1 MVRIL
6 DLLADPS
13 DIGEGVA
20 QNNIGLFADP
30 TDIGIEPPPQSRAP
44 QSPQTSTPAAP
55 RQYDEIDAYQD
66 VTDYMELMG
75 GPPTEGEVERQGALA
90 RYRDGQLRAYQ
101 QLYRESPP
109 GNVVLR
115 AVDTMWFDLGAT
127 LKAFYYDAIK
137 GDSDAANRVMLSADA
152 RRQALAEFDKESVL
166 GETLARGV
174 VNTPASLAT
183 GAYGAVAGMT
193 VGNPVGG
200 AVAASAYRAG
210 AGARAEVLA
219 DGGTEREANIT
230 GAIVAGIEA
239 GVTLGFGAAGRG
251 GLESLLGSGIKWRGL
266 RTAVSQVGAEFSEE
280 QIIEQLSMSVDGV
293 VRGKWPTAEER
304 LQAAIDTAVQTLL
317 GMGAMTGASKVIDF
331 IENPS
336 RKNAREIGLGDVEK
350 AADRRAMADGIQQ
363 RAAQMATQLTEQQA
377 EAQDVEVQAGVR
389 GEPDQEVRGG
399 FGVEGDAEGDTYRH
413 VSAVDFDAFDE
424 GRDSGGNYA
433 GPGAYLLPPGQE
445 HVATV
450 YSNRLK
456 RRTFRI
462 IDKDS
467 RAAVEAAIADGDT
480 AKIDEWIALTDRKQ
494 TEDQK
499 RAKKWKE
506 VGDFLRMLRNY
517 GPDGA
522 VLEFQFTPQK
532 TLDLGDFDN
541 KGLEI
546 AAVDKTAI
554 EQSAK
559 QLNPDY
565 KSIEGERHSSWD
577 FYRHL
582 QRQLGYN
589 GAQEAVRG
597 AGFDSITF
605 IHHASKETGVDKYP
619 VMVALDFDAPKRV
632 KRSAAPQGDATQ
644 TEQSAITQEAP
655 STAASQVQPAQP
667 NIISK
672 GGKYPDDMWARA
684 QSVRE
689 SLAEF
694 AKKRGVQRFWEG
706 SAQEM
711 GYGPK
716 DVPIFGL
723 QYPTE
728 GPQLAVVKNAGISE
742 LDWRIWRLSEFRP
755 PRPTEGMLRSNV
767 DKYIA
772 EAEALLASLQGNPP
786 QTPTDAVTQAA
797 AVAVPYNAQDA
808 PGAAGIVPGAQIP
821 AQPRGD
827 AIGASWRSD
836 SPAVEAAIE
845 GARFRPTVQSRWEQ
859 LKESAKELAGAFRS
873 RRRFLD
879 EKGNPADATTAEY
892 LRLGEAARSASKT
905 AAVEAMAGYMK
916 PLGGPEQYGL
926 FSRVLLLRDLKRDI
940 DSGKYGDT
948 GLLPFSY
955 DDVSQVAADLAK
967 AEAAAQATPAV
978 AEALAAR
985 QAFIHSI
992 RDMAVARKL
1001 LPEDV
1006 RDFDDYYHH
1015 QVIAY
1020 LKGSELVDGA
1030 AGATSLEDRRAG
1042 WQRGRKKL
1050 DPKKPISNDR
1060 LDYNTEFLDAEYAV
1074 VSSMLYKLRMAEV
1087 RDAIQGINDI
1097 KPRLQQEIEAEREER
1112 ESRKGRL
1119 ERQLKQL
1126 DPQNDAEAIAGL
1138 RKELDAI
1145 ETESDM
1151 KRTWRDLVPEG
1162 YVVWQPDKGSVFF
1175 RGLTVAEDKLAELV
1189 ESILASVDA
1198 SFIKG
1203 HVTGE
1208 RAFPS
1213 GLKQMLDTIDIP
1225 DIPGIRTALMV
1236 GGKKPEWVIP
1246 EHVAKELDAYGKSVD
1261 PGPVSQFSARVMQM
1275 WKRWQLNAPHR
1286 FLKYNLN
1293 NASGDTDILLAAAP
1307 KVLTFLPQA
1316 YREVK
1321 KLKPGKAL
1329 TGDLAKAIE
1338 HGVIGSGFTSEID
1351 TQGLSQSEVFDLLQG
1366 RLTNDVSAR
1375 VRRIL
1380 NRTRPE
1386 HISEW
1391 RENVYRFA
1399 AYKHFLS
1406 EVKAGR
1412 RPWGVTPF
1420 QIVEALYARGESPEL
1435 IAARLSRDLLGD
1447 YGNRTVAGEYIRRHL
1462 IPFYSFQE
1470 INFQRYWNLFKN
1482 AVELGSREDLATTQ
1496 GNQRP
1501 GDIASAA
1508 GKAIGKRAAYRTL
1521 QAGTMAMMYEAFITM
1536 YNKLVWPEEDRELAQ
1551 NGRDQLHLILG
1562 RDREGNIITL
1572 RMQGAFSDVLGTFGL
1587 NVSDVLAVYEGD
1599 RPLADVPKET
1609 LKAASGKLVNS
1620 SLPIAKTIGESLIG
1634 YTLFPDPYEPRPLR
1648 DPREHLAG
1656 MAMPSWFYRK
1666 FVSDVPQRVNST
1678 ADLVHTLITYSTD
1691 PAEASYFASRHLVSE
1706 FLKQDGREDVR
1717 WAPNA
1722 KSNAIYYH
1730 KQAIKYGD
1738 DELAEKWLQ
1747 EYKRLGGTAEGY
1759 KQSIK
1764 SSHPLSGLNAAEKK
1778 AFASSLTP
1786 EEKEVVKRSI
1796 DWYNRIYNKPPT
1808 PAR

>member
-1 MVRIL
+1 MVDFL
-6 DLLADPS
+6 
-13 DIGEGVA
+13 GEGTRSVLA
-20 QNNIGLFADP
+20 LGGGEGDP
-30 TDIGIEPPPQSRAP
+30 LLGDGTRSIFGESA
-44 QSPQTSTPAAP
+44 TPT
-55 RQYDEIDAYQD
+55 REYDEIDAYQD
-66 VTDYMELMG
+66 VTEMMALAG
-75 GPPTEGEVERQGALA
+75 GSPTAGEVEQQNADA
-90 RYRDGQLRAYQ
+90 RYKEGQLRAYQ
-101 QLYRESPP
+101 QLYEESPP
-109 GNVVLR
+109 GNVALR
-115 AVDTMWFDLGAT
+115 AVDTAWFDLGAT

-137 GDSDAANRVMLSADA
+137 GDPDAANKVLLSAAA
-152 RRQALAEFDKESVL
+152 RSQALAEYDKDSIL

-174 VNTPASLAT
+174 VNTPASLTTFGFGTA
-183 GAYGAVAGMT
+183 AGT
-193 VGNPVGG
+193 LVGNPLGG
-200 AVAASAYRAG
+200 ALALGAYRSG
-210 AGARAEVLA
+210 AQSRADALA
-219 DGGTEREANIT
+219 DGATEREANIV
-230 GAIVAGIEA
+230 GLANAAIEA
-239 GVTLGFGAAGRG
+239 GVTAAFSFAGRG
-251 GLESLLGSGIKWRGL
+251 GLEKAATDGLKWGGL
-266 RTAVSQVGAEFSEE
+266 RAAAKQVGEELAEEN
-280 QIIEQLSMSVDGV
+280 IIEQLSLAVDGV
-293 VRGKWPTAEER
+293 VRGEWATPEE
-304 LQAAIDTAVQTLL
+304 AAQVALDTSIQTLL
-317 GMGAMTGASKVIDF
+317 GMGLMTGAAKVIDF
-331 IENPS
+331 VENPS
-336 RKNAREIGLGDVEK
+336 RKNAREIGLGGAEK
-350 AADRRAMADGIQQ
+350 AADRQAMADGIQQ
-363 RAAQMATQLTEQQA
+363 QAARMAAQPEAQFEIAQPTQPTEQQA
-377 EAQDVEVQAGVR
+377 EVQDVEVQASVR
-389 GEPDQEVRGG
+389 GEPGQEIRGG
-399 FGVEGDAEGDTYRH
+399 SGVEGDAQGDTYKH
-413 VSAVDFDAFDE
+413 VSAVEFDAFDPE
-424 GRDSGGNYA
+424 RDSGGNYA
-433 GPGAYLLPPGQE
+433 GPGAYLLPPGQD

-462 IDKDS
+462 LDKES
-467 RAAVEAAIADGDT
+467 RAAVDQAVVDGDT
-480 AKIDEWIALTDRKQ
+480 AKLDEWIAKTDRKQ
-494 TEDQK
+494 TEDPK
-499 RAKKWKE
+499 RAKKWKQ
-506 VGDFLRMLRNY
+506 VGEFLQMLKNQ

-522 VLEFQFTPQK
+522 ILEFQFTPQK

-546 AAVDKTAI
+546 ADADKAAI
-554 EQSAK
+554 EQAAK
-559 QLNPDY
+559 QLNSDY
-565 KSIEGERHSSWD
+565 KPLEGERRSAWD

-582 QRQLGYN
+582 QQQLGYR

-605 IHHASKETGVDKYP
+605 IHHASKETGVGKYP
-619 VMVALDFDAPKRV
+619 VMVALDFDAPQRV
-632 KRSAAPQGDATQ
+632 RPQATPAPVAQASAT
-644 TEQSAITQEAP
+644 P
-655 STAASQVQPAQP
+655 S
-667 NIISK
+667 
-672 GGKYPDDMWARA
+672 
-684 QSVRE
+684 
-689 SLAEF
+689 
-694 AKKRGVQRFWEG
+694 
-706 SAQEM
+706 
-711 GYGPK
+711 
-716 DVPIFGL
+716 
-723 QYPTE
+723 
-728 GPQLAVVKNAGISE
+728 
-742 LDWRIWRLSEFRP
+742 
-755 PRPTEGMLRSNV
+755 
-767 DKYIA
+767 
-772 EAEALLASLQGNPP
+772 
-786 QTPTDAVTQAA
+786 PTDAVAQAA
-797 AVAVPYNAQDA
+797 AVAAPYNVQDA
-808 PGAAGIVPGAQIP
+808 PGAAGITPGAQIP
-821 AQPRGD
+821 AQPRTD
-827 AIGASWRSD
+827 VIASPWRSD

-955 DDVSQVAADLAK
+955 GDVSQVEADMAK

-1006 RDFDDYYHH
+1006 KDFDDYYHH

-1050 DPKKPISNDR
+1050 DPKKPISSDR
-1060 LDYNTEFLDAEYAV
+1060 LNYNTEFLDAEYAV

-1097 KPRLQQEIEAEREER
+1097 KPRLQEEIEAEREER

-1119 ERQLKQL
+1119 ERQLKRL

-1261 PGPVSQFSARVMQM
+1261 PGPVSQFSARVMQT

-1399 AYKHFLS
+1399 AYKHFLG
-1406 EVKAGR
+1406 EIKAGR

-1420 QIVEALYARGESPEL
+1420 QIAEALYARGESPEL

-1482 AVELGSREDLATTQ
+1482 AVELGSREDLATVQ

-1599 RPLADVPKET
+1599 RPVTDVPKET

-1666 FVSDVPQRVNST
+1666 FVSDVPQRVNGA

-1691 PAEASYFASRHLVSE
+1691 PAEASYFAARHLVSE
-1706 FLKQDGREDVR
+1706 FLKQDGREDAR

-1786 EEKEVVKRSI
+1786 EEKEIVKRSI
-1796 DWYNRIYNKPPT
+1796 DWYNRIYNKPPA

>member
-1 MVRIL
+1 MVDFL
-6 DLLADPS
+6 
-13 DIGEGVA
+13 GEGTRSVLA
-20 QNNIGLFADP
+20 LGGGDGDP
-30 TDIGIEPPPQSRAP
+30 LLGDGTRSIFGESA
-44 QSPQTSTPAAP
+44 TPT
-55 RQYDEIDAYQD
+55 REYDEIDAYQD
-66 VTDYMELMG
+66 VTEMMALAG
-75 GPPTEGEVERQGALA
+75 GPPTAGEVEQQNADA
-90 RYRDGQLRAYQ
+90 RYKEGQLRAYQ
-101 QLYRESPP
+101 QLYEESPP
-109 GNVVLR
+109 GNVALR
-115 AVDTMWFDLGAT
+115 AVDTAWFDLGAT
-127 LKAFYYDAIK
+127 LKALYYDAIK
-137 GDSDAANRVMLSADA
+137 GDPDAANKVMQSAAA

-166 GETLARGV
+166 PETLARGV
-174 VNTPASLAT
+174 VAAPSSLAT
-183 GAYGAVAGMT
+183 FGYGTLAGAA
-193 VGNPVGG
+193 VGNPLGG
-200 AVAASAYRAG
+200 AYALSTYRAG
-210 AGARAEVLA
+210 AAARADALA
-219 DGGTEREANIT
+219 DGATETEANII
-230 GAIVAGIEA
+230 GLANAAVEL
-239 GVTLGFGAAGRG
+239 GVTAAFGAAGRG
-251 GLESLLGSGIKWRGL
+251 GLEQFAKSGL
-266 RTAVSQVGAEFSEE
+266 RWGGLRAAAKQVGSELAEEN
-280 QIIEQLSMSVDGV
+280 IIEQLSLAIDGV
-293 VRGKWPTAEER
+293 VRDKWASPEEMT
-304 LQAAIDTAVQTLL
+304 QVAIDTSIQTLL
-317 GMGAMTGASKVIDF
+317 AMGAMTGAAKVLDF
-331 IENPS
+331 IDNPS
-336 RKNAREIGLGDVEK
+336 RKNAKEVGLGDLWK
-350 AADRRAMADGIQQ
+350 STDRREYAEKVAAKAEEIQASMAESAPIFEDLPYETQQ
-363 RAAQMATQLTEQQA
+363 DLRETKVVD
-377 EAQDVEVQAGVR
+377 DV
-389 GEPDQEVRGG
+389 
-399 FGVEGDAEGDTYRH
+399 
-413 VSAVDFDAFDE
+413 
-424 GRDSGGNYA
+424 GR
-433 GPGAYLLPPGQE
+433 
-445 HVATV
+445 
-450 YSNRLK
+450 
-456 RRTFRI
+456 
-462 IDKDS
+462 
-467 RAAVEAAIADGDT
+467 
-480 AKIDEWIALTDRKQ
+480 
-494 TEDQK
+494 
-499 RAKKWKE
+499 
-506 VGDFLRMLRNY
+506 
-517 GPDGA
+517 
-522 VLEFQFTPQK
+522 
-532 TLDLGDFDN
+532 
-541 KGLEI
+541 
-546 AAVDKTAI
+546 
-554 EQSAK
+554 
-559 QLNPDY
+559 
-565 KSIEGERHSSWD
+565 
-577 FYRHL
+577 
-582 QRQLGYN
+582 
-589 GAQEAVRG
+589 
-597 AGFDSITF
+597 
-605 IHHASKETGVDKYP
+605 
-619 VMVALDFDAPKRV
+619 PKRV
-632 KRSAAPQGDATQ
+632 YHR
-644 TEQSAITQEAP
+644 
-655 STAASQVQPAQP
+655 TAADFAAFDVSKAESGDYVGVYFADEPSAPTVAPDMGAGTRTIPAYINLKNPATVADKQRVIEKLGPDWTPQQLTDALKAEGFDGVIDTDYRVTEYVAFDPQQVVNALTGEVMADQDAPPATP
-667 NIISK
+667 
-672 GGKYPDDMWARA
+672 
-684 QSVRE
+684 
-689 SLAEF
+689 
-694 AKKRGVQRFWEG
+694 
-706 SAQEM
+706 SA
-711 GYGPK
+711 
-716 DVPIFGL
+716 
-723 QYPTE
+723 
-728 GPQLAVVKNAGISE
+728 
-742 LDWRIWRLSEFRP
+742 
-755 PRPTEGMLRSNV
+755 
-767 DKYIA
+767 
-772 EAEALLASLQGNPP
+772 
-786 QTPTDAVTQAA
+786 TDAVTQAA
-797 AVAVPYNAQDA
+797 ATAAPYNAQDA
-808 PGAAGIVPGAQIP
+808 TVAAGIVPGAQIP
-821 AQPRGD
+821 AQPRVD

-845 GARFRPTVQSRWEQ
+845 GSRFRPTVQSRWEQ

-892 LRLGEAARSASKT
+892 LRLGEAARSSSKT

-955 DDVSQVAADLAK
+955 DDASQVEADLAK

-985 QAFIHSI
+985 QAFIHSL
-992 RDMAVARKL
+992 RNMAVARKL

-1006 RDFDDYYHH
+1006 KDFDDYYHH

-1060 LDYNTEFLDAEYAV
+1060 LNYNTEFLDAEYAV

-1097 KPRLQQEIEAEREER
+1097 KPRLQEEIEAEREER

-1119 ERQLKQL
+1119 ERQLKRL

-1261 PGPVSQFSARVMQM
+1261 PGPVSQFSARVMQK

-1293 NASGDTDILLAAAP
+1293 NASGDTDILLAASP

-1321 KLKPGKAL
+1321 KLKPGKSL

-1380 NRTRPE
+1380 NRARPE

-1399 AYKHFLS
+1399 AYKHFLG
-1406 EVKAGR
+1406 EIKAGR

-1420 QIVEALYARGESPEL
+1420 QITEALYARGESPEL

-1599 RPLADVPKET
+1599 RPVTDVPKET

-1620 SLPIAKTIGESLIG
+1620 SLPIAKTIGESLVG

-1691 PAEASYFASRHLVSE
+1691 PAEASYFAARHLVSE

-1778 AFASSLTP
+1778 AFANSLTP
-1786 EEKEVVKRSI
+1786 EEKEIVKRSI